1 MSSSDRQ
8 HTLAKSASITGIS
21 LHTGE
26 QVTLTLQPAPED
38 FGFKFRRIDLEDKPF
53 IPALVEKVQKVERA
67 TTIAEGGVNV
77 HTVEHVI
84 SALTGMG
91 VDNAIIEMD
100 ANEPPIVDG
109 SSQPFVELIKKAG
122 ILAQSAP
129 RKVFEI
135 REPIY
140 QETRDGTI
148 LTIVPDKKFRVSCT
162 NVGPGGRFTQYL
174 SLEINPETYEKEI
187 APARTFVYYE
197 DIAPLMEKGLIK
209 GGTLEAAVVVR
220 GETLLSKQPLRFQD
234 EFVRHKILDI
244 IGDLMLCGR
253 RITGHVI
260 AVRPGH
266 GPNTELARSIDAQYK
281 AMRAMVPPPLMIPT
295 GEAVLNV
302 TEVMKIIP
310 HRYPFLLIDR
320 IINLEGDTKCTGV
333 KNVTINEPFFQGHF
347 PGHPVMPGVLQL
359 EAMAQVASIVLMRM
373 PAHQGKIG
381 YFLSADKVK
390 WRKPVIPGDTLI
402 IETEIIKAKRTIA
415 QAVGRCTVNGQV
427 VSEAELMFSV
437 VDR

>member
-1 MSSSDRQ
+1 
-8 HTLAKSASITGIS
+8 
-21 LHTGE
+21 
-26 QVTLTLQPAPED
+26 VTLTLQPAPEN

-84 SALTGMG
+84 SALAGMG

-109 SSQPFVELIKKAG
+109 SSLPFVELIKSAG
-122 ILAQSAP
+122 IVEQQAP

-148 LTIVPDKKFRVSCT
+148 LTIMPDKKFRISCT
-162 NVGPGGRFTQYL
+162 NVGPGGRFTQYF
-174 SLEINPETYEKEI
+174 SVEINPETYEREI

-220 GETLLSKQPLRFQD
+220 GETLLSKQPLRFAD

-244 IGDLMLCGR
+244 VGDLMLSGK

-266 GPNTELARSIDAQYK
+266 GPNTEMARAIVSQYN
-281 AMRAMVPPPLMIPT
+281 AMRAMVPPTVHIPG
-295 GEAVLNV
+295 GETVLDIN
-302 TEVMKIIP
+302 EVMKILP
-310 HRYPFLLIDR
+310 HRYPFLLVDR
-320 IINLEGDTKCTGV
+320 IIGFEGETKCTGI
-333 KNVTINEPFFQGHF
+333 KNVTINEPYFEGHF
-347 PGHPVMPGVLQL
+347 PGHPIMPGVLQL
-359 EAMAQVASIVLMRM
+359 EAMAQVASIVLLKI
-373 PAHQGKIG
+373 PQNQGKIG
-381 YFLSADKVK
+381 YFMSANNVK
-390 WRKPVIPGDTLI
+390 WRKPVLPGDTLV
-402 IETEIIKAKRTIA
+402 IETEITKLKRSIA
-415 QAVGRCTVNGQV
+415 TGVGRCVVNGQV